1 MTAAYSKHFVDV
13 IKRHEQV
20 QKHLVSSHVSMR
32 GASVGISF
40 FKLTFS
46 VPYGKTVLSAIGRNF
61 SSSIHVDPD
70 EGSFNVGPGD
80 SGNAFC
86 FPDYR
91 TKVVLRS
98 KEDLEIFLFNSAIK
112 VN

>member
-46 VPYGKTVLSAIGRNF
+46 VPYVKTVLSAIGRNF

-70 EGSFNVGPGD
+70 VGFTFEGALMLVLGTQEMPSAFLTTGP
-80 SGNAFC
+80 
-86 FPDYR
+86 
-91 TKVVLRS
+91 K
-98 KEDLEIFLFNSAIK
+98 
-112 VN
+112 